1 MGEQRI
7 RILIV
12 DDHAVVR
19 KGLLALIDTE
29 EGMEAVGEA
38 VDGAEAVELAAT
50 LRPDVILLDLVMP
63 RMDGIEAI
71 RGIRQNDSQARILV
85 LTSFSEDEKVL
96 TAIEVGAMGC
106 LLKDATPD
114 ELLRAIR
121 DVYHGRCALDPAI
134 AKKLIQ
140 RMQKTEPQTPI
151 EELTSREIEV
161 LRCVA
166 RGLSNREIGDK
177 LFISE
182 PTVRTHV
189 SNILMKLEL
198 PNRTQAALY
207 AVREGLVSLEE

>member
-1 MGEQRI
+1 MGEETI
-7 RILIV
+7 RILIA

-19 KGLLALIDTE
+19 KGLLALIQTE
-29 EGMEAVGEA
+29 EGMEVVGEA
-38 VDGAEAVELAAT
+38 AHGAEAVELAAA

-71 RGIRQNDSQARILV
+71 RGIRRNDPEARILV

-96 TAIEVGAMGC
+96 TAIEVGAIGC
-106 LLKDATPD
+106 MLKDATPE

-121 DVYHGRCALDPAI
+121 DVHQGRSALNPAV
-134 AKKLIQ
+134 AQKLIQ
-140 RMQKTEPQTPI
+140 RMRKTDTPKPMQ
-151 EELTSREIEV
+151 ELTARETEV
-161 LRCVA
+161 LRCIA

-198 PNRTQAALY
+198 PNRTQAALF

>member
-1 MGEQRI
+1 MGEERI
-7 RILIV
+7 RILIA

-19 KGLLALIDTE
+19 KGLLALIQTE
-29 EGMEAVGEA
+29 EGMEVVGEA
-38 VDGAEAVELAAT
+38 ADGVEAVELAET

-71 RGIRQNDSQARILV
+71 RGIRQNDPEARILV

-121 DVYHGRCALDPAI
+121 DVDQGRSALNPEI
-134 AKKLIQ
+134 AQKLIQ
-140 RMQKTEPQTPI
+140 RMRKTESQKPV
-151 EELTSREIEV
+151 EELTARETEV
-161 LRCVA
+161 LRCIA

-177 LFISE
+177 LFISQ

-198 PNRTQAALY
+198 PNRTQAALF

>member
-1 MGEQRI
+1 MEEQTI
-7 RILIV
+7 RILIA

-19 KGLLALIDTE
+19 KGLLALIQTE
-29 EGMEAVGEA
+29 AGMEAAGEA
-38 VDGAEAVELAAT
+38 ADGVEAVELAAA

-63 RMDGIEAI
+63 RMDGIGAI
-71 RGIRQNDSQARILV
+71 REILRNDPEARILV

-96 TAIEVGAMGC
+96 TAIEVGATGC

-121 DVYHGRCALDPAI
+121 DVHQGRSALHPAV
-134 AKKLIQ
+134 AGKLIR
-140 RMQKTEPQTPI
+140 RMRKTEAQKPV
-151 EELTSREIEV
+151 EELTARETEV
-161 LRCVA
+161 LRCIA
-166 RGLSNREIGDK
+166 RGLSNKEIGDQ

>member
-1 MGEQRI
+1 MADEMV
-7 RILIV
+7 RILIA

-19 KGLLALIDTE
+19 KGLNALIQTE
-29 EGMEAVGEA
+29 EGMEVVGEA
-38 VDGAEAVELAAT
+38 TDGVEAVELVAA

-71 RGIRQNDSQARILV
+71 RGIRQKDPEARILV

-106 LLKDATPD
+106 LLKDATPE

-121 DVYHGRCALDPAI
+121 DVHQGRSALNPTVAQ
-134 AKKLIQ
+134 KLIR
-140 RMQKTEPQTPI
+140 RMRKTEPRKTI
-151 EELTSREIEV
+151 DELTSRESEV
-161 LRCVA
+161 LRCIA
-166 RGLSNREIGDK
+166 LGLSNREIGDR

-189 SNILMKLEL
+189 SNILMKLQL
-198 PNRTQAALY
+198 PNRTQAALF
-207 AVREGLVSLEE
+207 AVKEGLVSLEE

>member
-1 MGEQRI
+1 MGEETI
-7 RILIV
+7 RILIA

-19 KGLLALIDTE
+19 QGLLALIQTE
-29 EGMEAVGEA
+29 EGMEVVGEA
-38 VDGAEAVELAAT
+38 GDGAAAVELAAA

-71 RGIRQNDSQARILV
+71 RGIRQNDPEARILV

-121 DVYHGRCALDPAI
+121 DVHQGRCALHPTI
-134 AKKLIQ
+134 TQKLIR
-140 RMQKTEPQTPI
+140 RMRKTDARKPV

-161 LRCVA
+161 LRCIA
-166 RGLSNREIGDK
+166 RGLSNKEIGNK

-189 SNILMKLEL
+189 SNILMKLQL
-198 PNRTQAALY
+198 PNRTQAALF

>member
-1 MGEQRI
+1 MGEETI
-7 RILIV
+7 RILIA

-19 KGLLALIDTE
+19 QGLLALIQTE
-29 EGMEAVGEA
+29 EGMEVVGEA
-38 VDGAEAVELAAT
+38 GDGAQAVELAAT

-71 RGIRQNDSQARILV
+71 RGIRRNDPEARILV

-96 TAIEVGAMGC
+96 TAIEVGAVGC

-114 ELLRAIR
+114 ELLRAVR
-121 DVYHGRCALDPAI
+121 DVHQGRSALNPAI
-134 AKKLIQ
+134 ARKVIQ
-140 RMQKTEPQTPI
+140 RMRKTDARKPV

-161 LRCVA
+161 LRCIA
-166 RGLSNREIGDK
+166 RGLSNREIGNR

-189 SNILMKLEL
+189 SSILMKLEL
-198 PNRTQAALY
+198 PNRTQAALF

>member
-1 MGEQRI
+1 MGEETI
-7 RILIV
+7 RILIA

-19 KGLLALIDTE
+19 QGLLALIQTE
-29 EGMEAVGEA
+29 EGMEVVGEA
-38 VDGAEAVELAAT
+38 GDGTAAVELAAA

-63 RMDGIEAI
+63 RMNGIEAI
-71 RGIRQNDSQARILV
+71 RGIRQNDPEARILA

-121 DVYHGRCALDPAI
+121 DVHQGRSALHPTI
-134 AKKLIQ
+134 TQKLIR
-140 RMQKTEPQTPI
+140 RMRKTDARKPV

-161 LRCVA
+161 LRCIA
-166 RGLSNREIGDK
+166 RGLSNKEIGDE

-189 SNILMKLEL
+189 SNILMKLRL
-198 PNRTQAALY
+198 PNRTQAALV

>member
-1 MGEQRI
+1 MGEETI
-7 RILIV
+7 RILIA

-19 KGLLALIDTE
+19 KGLLALIQTE
-29 EGMEAVGEA
+29 AGMEVAGEA
-38 VDGAEAVELAAT
+38 ADGGEAVELAAT

-71 RGIRQNDSQARILV
+71 REIRRNDPEARILV

-114 ELLRAIR
+114 ELLRAVR
-121 DVYHGRCALDPAI
+121 DVHKGCSALHPAI
-134 AKKLIQ
+134 AQKLIQ
-140 RMQKTEPQTPI
+140 RMRKTETQKPI
-151 EELTSREIEV
+151 KGLTSRETEV
-161 LRCVA
+161 LRCIA
-166 RGLSNREIGDK
+166 RGLSNREIGDQ

>member
-1 MGEQRI
+1 MGEETI

-19 KGLLALIDTE
+19 KGLLALIQTE
-29 EGMEAVGEA
+29 ERMEAVGEA
-38 VDGAEAVELAAT
+38 ADGAEAVDLAAA

-63 RMDGIEAI
+63 RVDGIEAI
-71 RGIRQNDSQARILV
+71 RGIRQNDPEARILV

-96 TAIEVGAMGC
+96 TAIEVGAAGC

-114 ELLRAIR
+114 ELLQAIR
-121 DVYHGRCALDPAI
+121 DVYHGRSALNPTI

-140 RMQKTEPQTPI
+140 RMRKTEPQKQT
-151 EELTSREIEV
+151 EGLTARETEV
-161 LRCVA
+161 LRCIA

-189 SNILMKLEL
+189 SNILMKLDL

>member
-1 MGEQRI
+1 MEEQKI
-7 RILIV
+7 RILIA

-19 KGLLALIDTE
+19 KGLLALIQTE
-29 EGMEAVGEA
+29 EGMEIIGEA
-38 VDGAEAVELAAT
+38 ADGAEAVELAET

-71 RGIRQNDSQARILV
+71 GKIRQNDPEARILV

-121 DVYHGRCALDPAI
+121 DVHQGRSALNPEI
-134 AKKLIQ
+134 AQKLIR
-140 RMQKTEPQTPI
+140 RMRKTEPPKPV
-151 EELTSREIEV
+151 EELTARETEV
-161 LRCVA
+161 LCCIA
-166 RGLSNREIGDK
+166 RGLSNRDIGDK

-198 PNRTQAALY
+198 PNRTQAALF
-207 AVREGLVSLEE
+207 AVREGLVTLEE

>member
-1 MGEQRI
+1 MEEETI
-7 RILIV
+7 RILIA

-19 KGLLALIDTE
+19 KGLLARIQTE

-38 VDGAEAVELAAT
+38 ADGAEAGEMAAT

-63 RMDGIEAI
+63 GTDGIEAI
-71 RGIRQNDSQARILV
+71 RGIRQNDPQARILV

-96 TAIEVGAMGC
+96 TAIEVGAAGC

-121 DVYHGRCALDPAI
+121 DVHRGRSALNPTI
-134 AKKLIQ
+134 AQKLIQ
-140 RMQKTEPQTPI
+140 RMRNTDAPKPFQ
-151 EELTSREIEV
+151 ELTSRETEV
-161 LRCVA
+161 LRCIA
-166 RGLSNREIGDK
+166 RGLSNKEIGDK

-189 SNILMKLEL
+189 SSILMKLEL
-198 PNRTQAALY
+198 PNRTQAALF
-207 AVREGLVSLEE
+207 ALREGLVSLE

>member
-1 MGEQRI
+1 
-7 RILIV
+7 
-12 DDHAVVR
+12 
-19 KGLLALIDTE
+19 
-29 EGMEAVGEA
+29 
-38 VDGAEAVELAAT
+38 
-50 LRPDVILLDLVMP
+50 VILLDLVMP

-71 RGIRQNDSQARILV
+71 RGIRRNDPEARILV

-96 TAIEVGAMGC
+96 TAIEVGAIGC
-106 LLKDATPD
+106 MLKDATPE

-121 DVYHGRCALDPAI
+121 DVHQGRSALNPAV
-134 AKKLIQ
+134 AQKLIQ
-140 RMQKTEPQTPI
+140 RMRKTDTPKPMQ
-151 EELTSREIEV
+151 ELTARETEV
-161 LRCVA
+161 LRCIA

-198 PNRTQAALY
+198 PNRTQAALF

>member
-1 MGEQRI
+1 MEEQRI
-7 RILIV
+7 RILIA

-19 KGLLALIDTE
+19 KGLLALIQTE
-29 EGMEAVGEA
+29 EGMEVVGEA
-38 VDGAEAVELAAT
+38 VDGAEAVELAET

-71 RGIRQNDSQARILV
+71 RGIRQNDPEARVLV

-121 DVYHGRCALDPAI
+121 DVHQGRSALNPEI
-134 AKKLIQ
+134 AQKLIR
-140 RMQKTEPQTPI
+140 RMRKTETRKPV
-151 EELTSREIEV
+151 EELTARETEV
-161 LRCVA
+161 LRCIA
-166 RGLSNREIGDK
+166 RGLSNRDIGDR

-198 PNRTQAALY
+198 PNRTQAALF
-207 AVREGLVSLEE
+207 AVREGLVTLEE

>member
-1 MGEQRI
+1 MEEQRI
-7 RILIV
+7 RILIA

-19 KGLLALIDTE
+19 KGLLALIQTE
-29 EGMEAVGEA
+29 EGMEVVGEA
-38 VDGAEAVELAAT
+38 ADGAEAVELAET

-71 RGIRQNDSQARILV
+71 RGIRQNDPEARVLV

-121 DVYHGRCALDPAI
+121 DVHQGRSALNPEI
-134 AKKLIQ
+134 AQKLIR
-140 RMQKTEPQTPI
+140 RMRKTETRKPV
-151 EELTSREIEV
+151 EELTARETEV
-161 LRCVA
+161 LRCIA
-166 RGLSNREIGDK
+166 RGLSNRDIGDR

-198 PNRTQAALY
+198 PNRTQAALF
-207 AVREGLVSLEE
+207 AVREGLVTLEE

>member
-1 MGEQRI
+1 MEEETI
-7 RILIV
+7 RILIA

-19 KGLLALIDTE
+19 KGLLALIQTE
-29 EGMEAVGEA
+29 AGMEAAGEA
-38 VDGAEAVELAAT
+38 ADGVEAVKLAT
-50 LRPDVILLDLVMP
+50 VLRPDVILLDLVMP

-71 RGIRQNDSQARILV
+71 REIRRNEPEARILV

-121 DVYHGRCALDPAI
+121 DVHQGRSALDPAV
-134 AKKLIQ
+134 AQKLIR
-140 RMQKTEPQTPI
+140 RMRKTETQNPV
-151 EELTSREIEV
+151 EELTARETEV
-161 LRCVA
+161 LRCIA
-166 RGLSNREIGDK
+166 RGLSNKEIGDQ

-207 AVREGLVSLEE
+207 AVREGLASLEE

>member
-1 MGEQRI
+1 MEEQKI
-7 RILIV
+7 RILIA

-19 KGLLALIDTE
+19 KGLLALIQTE
-29 EGMEAVGEA
+29 EGMEIIGEA
-38 VDGAEAVELAAT
+38 ADGAEAVELAET
-50 LRPDVILLDLVMP
+50 LSPDVILLDLVMP

-71 RGIRQNDSQARILV
+71 GKIRQNDPEARILV

-121 DVYHGRCALDPAI
+121 DVHQGRSALNPEI
-134 AKKLIQ
+134 AQKLIR
-140 RMQKTEPQTPI
+140 RMRKTEPPKPV
-151 EELTSREIEV
+151 EELTARETEV
-161 LRCVA
+161 LRCIA
-166 RGLSNREIGDK
+166 RGLSNRDIGDK

-198 PNRTQAALY
+198 PNRTQAALF
-207 AVREGLVSLEE
+207 AVREGLVTLEE

>member
-1 MGEQRI
+1 MGEETI
-7 RILIV
+7 RILIA

-19 KGLLALIDTE
+19 QGLLALIQTE
-29 EGMEAVGEA
+29 EGMEVVGEA
-38 VDGAEAVELAAT
+38 GDGTAAVELAAA

-71 RGIRQNDSQARILV
+71 RGIRQNDPEARILA

-121 DVYHGRCALDPAI
+121 DVHQGRSALHPTI
-134 AKKLIQ
+134 TQKLIR
-140 RMQKTEPQTPI
+140 RMRKTDARKPV

-161 LRCVA
+161 LISQREVKA
-166 RGLSNREIGDK
+166 RLKDRK
-177 LFISE
+177 LPKSE
-182 PTVRTHV
+182 V
-189 SNILMKLEL
+189 SGYLA
-198 PNRTQAALY
+198 RY
-207 AVREGLVSLEE
+207 REGVGSASCGAVMSHTT

>member
-1 MGEQRI
+1 MGEETI
-7 RILIV
+7 RILIA

-19 KGLLALIDTE
+19 KGLLALIQTE
-29 EGMEAVGEA
+29 GGMEVAGEA
-38 VDGAEAVELAAT
+38 ANGAEAVELAAT

-71 RGIRQNDSQARILV
+71 REICRNDPEARILV

-121 DVYHGRCALDPAI
+121 DVHRGCAALHPAI
-134 AKKLIQ
+134 AQKLIR
-140 RMQKTEPQTPI
+140 RMRKPGTQKPI
-151 EELTSREIEV
+151 KELTSRETEV
-161 LRCVA
+161 LCCIA
-166 RGLSNREIGDK
+166 RGLSNKEIGDQ

>member
-1 MGEQRI
+1 MGEETI
-7 RILIV
+7 RILIA

-19 KGLLALIDTE
+19 QGLLALIQTE
-29 EGMEAVGEA
+29 EGMEVVGEA
-38 VDGAEAVELAAT
+38 GDGTAAVELAAA

-71 RGIRQNDSQARILV
+71 RGIRQNDPEARILV

-121 DVYHGRCALDPAI
+121 DVHQGRSALHPTI
-134 AKKLIQ
+134 TQKLIR
-140 RMQKTEPQTPI
+140 RMRKTDARKRV

-161 LRCVA
+161 LRCIA
-166 RGLSNREIGDK
+166 RGLSNKEIGDE

-189 SNILMKLEL
+189 SNILMKLRL
-198 PNRTQAALY
+198 PNRTQAALV

>member
-1 MGEQRI
+1 MGEETI
-7 RILIV
+7 RILIA

-19 KGLLALIDTE
+19 KGLLALIQTE
-29 EGMEAVGEA
+29 EGMEVVGEA
-38 VDGAEAVELAAT
+38 AHGVEAVELAAS

-71 RGIRQNDSQARILV
+71 RGIRQNDPEARILV

-114 ELLRAIR
+114 ELLRTIR
-121 DVYHGRCALDPAI
+121 DVHQGRSALNPTI
-134 AKKLIQ
+134 AQKVIQ
-140 RMQKTEPQTPI
+140 RMRKTDKQKPVG
-151 EELTSREIEV
+151 ELTSREIEV
-161 LRCVA
+161 LCCIA
-166 RGLSNREIGDK
+166 RGLSNKEIGDK

-198 PNRTQAALY
+198 PNRTQAALF
-207 AVREGLVSLEE
+207 AVREGLVSLEK

>member
-1 MGEQRI
+1 MEEQKI
-7 RILIV
+7 RILIA

-19 KGLLALIDTE
+19 KGLLALIQTE
-29 EGMEAVGEA
+29 EGMEIIGEA
-38 VDGAEAVELAAT
+38 ADGAEAVELAET
-50 LRPDVILLDLVMP
+50 LSPDVILLDLVMP

-71 RGIRQNDSQARILV
+71 GKIRQNDPEARILV

-121 DVYHGRCALDPAI
+121 DVHQGRSALNPEI
-134 AKKLIQ
+134 AQKLI
-140 RMQKTEPQTPI
+140 RGMRKTEPPKPV
-151 EELTSREIEV
+151 EELTARETEV
-161 LRCVA
+161 LRCIA
-166 RGLSNREIGDK
+166 RGLSNRDIGDK

-198 PNRTQAALY
+198 PNRTQAALF
-207 AVREGLVSLEE
+207 AVREGLVTLEE

>member
-1 MGEQRI
+1 MGEETI
-7 RILIV
+7 RILIA

-19 KGLLALIDTE
+19 KGLLALIQTE
-29 EGMEAVGEA
+29 EGMEVVGEA
-38 VDGAEAVELAAT
+38 AHGAEAVELAAA

-71 RGIRQNDSQARILV
+71 RGIRRNDPEARILV

-96 TAIEVGAMGC
+96 TAIEVGAIGC
-106 LLKDATPD
+106 MLKDATPE

-121 DVYHGRCALDPAI
+121 DVHQGRSALNPAV
-134 AKKLIQ
+134 AQKLIQ
-140 RMQKTEPQTPI
+140 RMRKTDTPKPMQ
-151 EELTSREIEV
+151 ELTARETEV
-161 LRCVA
+161 LRCIA

>member
-1 MGEQRI
+1 MGEETI
-7 RILIV
+7 RILIA

-19 KGLLALIDTE
+19 QGLLALIQTE
-29 EGMEAVGEA
+29 EGMEVVGEA
-38 VDGAEAVELAAT
+38 GDGTAAVELAAA

-71 RGIRQNDSQARILV
+71 RGIRQNDPEARILV

-121 DVYHGRCALDPAI
+121 DVHQGRSALHPTI
-134 AKKLIQ
+134 TQKLIR
-140 RMQKTEPQTPI
+140 RMRKTDARKPV

-161 LRCVA
+161 LRCIA
-166 RGLSNREIGDK
+166 RGLSNKEIGDE

-189 SNILMKLEL
+189 SNILMKLRL
-198 PNRTQAALY
+198 PNRTQAALV